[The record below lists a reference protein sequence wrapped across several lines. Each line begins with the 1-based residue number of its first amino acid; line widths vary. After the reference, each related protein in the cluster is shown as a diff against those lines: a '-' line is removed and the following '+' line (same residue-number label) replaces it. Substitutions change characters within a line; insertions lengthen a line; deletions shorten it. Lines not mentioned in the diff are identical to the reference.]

1 MKSVVFTKKG
11 TANAVEYV
19 KGDELNVSSSIFKDL
34 TENQK
39 CVKEK
44 KSKVK

>member
-1 MKSVVFTKKG
+1 MKHVVFTKPG
-11 TANAVEYV
+11 IVNNIEYS
-19 KGDELNVSSSIFKDL
+19 KGDKLNVSSSIFKDL

-39 CVKEK
+39 CVKEQ